1 MSNNT
6 HVKKVS
12 DHIKEQNANQQAK
25 QPVAPEPAKQP
36 VDAAKAPVATESAT
50 NTSKPKEEAPVN
62 AKQAKIDTIIATNRK
77 SDEDWKFILDYKK
90 KEGLKSDN
98 DLAEV
103 FKVTVSNIHQNRAK
117 FKRDKVKVEEAKL
130 STNSLVEDAKKLLAG
145 IDEELKAFDADIE
158 AAKSKV
164 ANAAKERAKIEAK
177 TEKFN
182 LIIEAFSE
190 ETKEEVTEEKK

>member
-6 HVKKVS
+6 HVKKVT
-12 DHIKEQNANQQAK
+12 DHIKEQNAIQQS
-25 QPVAPEPAKQP
+25 KQP

-50 NTSKPKEEAPVN
+50 NASKPKEEAPVN
-62 AKQAKIDTIIATNRK
+62 AKQAKIDAIIATNRK

-90 KEGLKSDN
+90 KEGLKNDN

-117 FKRDKVKVEEAKL
+117 FKKDKVKVEEAKL
-130 STNSLVEDAKKLLAG
+130 STNTLVEDAKKLLAG
-145 IDEELKAFDADIE
+145 IDEELKSFDADIE

-182 LIIEAFSE
+182 LIIEAFGE